1 MPSLS
6 EIPDGINRTK
16 FLKALKRLGFK
27 INMTGG
33 KGSHCK
39 VECPSN
45 GKSITIKDNIHKQTL
60 YYILKEIEIYS
71 GVTWEQIK
79 NKL

>member
-6 EIPDGINRTK
+6 EIPDGINRSK

-27 INMTGG
+27 IDMTGG

-39 VECPSN
+39 VECPKNS
-45 GKSITIKDNIHKQTL
+45 KIITIKDNIHKQTL
-60 YYILKEIEIYS
+60 YYILKEIERYS
-71 GVTWEQIK
+71 GVTWEQIQK
-79 NKL
+79 EL